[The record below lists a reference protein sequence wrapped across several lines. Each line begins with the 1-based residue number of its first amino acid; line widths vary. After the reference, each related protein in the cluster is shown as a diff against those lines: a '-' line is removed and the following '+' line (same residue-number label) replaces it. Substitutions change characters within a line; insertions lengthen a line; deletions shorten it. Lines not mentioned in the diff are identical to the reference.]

1 VADINEAKSWLTIA
15 TRDIS
20 VAKHLFEVMRPM
32 PVEIICFHS
41 QQAMEKALKAVLA
54 YHEAVIRKTHEIDE
68 IIADCAKYTTEI
80 TVDMRVAE
88 VMSSFAVAVRY
99 TEDNRDITED
109 TAEFAIKQAEQA
121 MDMVCR
127 YLERSEQI

>member
-1 VADINEAKSWLTIA
+1 VADINEAKSWLAIA
-15 TRDIS
+15 ARDIS

-32 PVEIICFHS
+32 PVEVVCFHS

-68 IIADCAKYTTEI
+68 IIADCAKYTAEI

-88 VMSSFAVAVRY
+88 VMSNFAVAARY
-99 TEDNRDITED
+99 KEDNRDITED
-109 TAEFAIKQAEQA
+109 TAEFAIKQAEQTL
-121 MDMVCR
+121 DMVCR
-127 YLERSEQI
+127 YLTDNGEN